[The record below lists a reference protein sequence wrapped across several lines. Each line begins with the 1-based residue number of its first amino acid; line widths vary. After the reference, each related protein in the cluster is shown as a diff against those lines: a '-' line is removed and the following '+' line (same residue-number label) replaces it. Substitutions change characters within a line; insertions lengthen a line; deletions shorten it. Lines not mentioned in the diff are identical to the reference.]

1 MNIAAMKHYTAL
13 TCYADRD
20 TLDLLTALGSQM
32 PITGMLDNDASLV
45 LYFDEG
51 NFADE
56 HVEELRSLLP
66 EDTEVEFEIGN
77 VEEQNWNAEFEQ
89 SLQPIRIG
97 EHLIV
102 TQSWNP
108 VTLNDP
114 DDLVVMIDP
123 KMSFGTGHHESTRL
137 IAKLMMGLDYT
148 DRRVLD
154 IGTGTG
160 VLAII
165 AAKSGAGRILAFDNN
180 EWAVAKTLEN
190 LALNEV
196 SDAIEV
202 RQSEMSGIEEGDFDI
217 VLANMHRNIIIE
229 LLPEIVKRMRNSD
242 EAVLLTSG
250 VLIVDYDS
258 LIDAAAQHGLAPLS
272 EERENEWVATMF
284 GPPPHPSPL
293 PEGEGIRTG

>member
-32 PITGMLDNDASLV
+32 PITGMLDTDASVV

-51 NFADE
+51 KFADE
-56 HVEELRSLLP
+56 SVEELRSLLP
-66 EDTEVEFEIGN
+66 EDTEVEFEIGS

-97 EHLIV
+97 EKLVV

-108 VTLNDP
+108 ITMNDP
-114 DDLVVMIDP
+114 GALVVMIDP

-148 DRRVLD
+148 NRRVLD

-160 VLAII
+160 LLAII
-165 AAKSGAGRILAFDNN
+165 AAKRGAGRVLAFDNN
-180 EWAVAKTLEN
+180 EWAVANTLEN

-196 SDAIEV
+196 SDEIET
-202 RQSEMSGIEEGDFDI
+202 RQCELSEIEEGEFDI

-258 LIDAAAQHGLAPLS
+258 LIDAAAEQGLAVLS

-284 GPPPHPSPL
+284 GKAPSP
-293 PEGEGIRTG
+293 